1 MDLYSR
7 KHCAGQKF
15 DFAQAEFWKIWG
27 CYILTIGTENDDSC
41 LILGARF
48 IAIGLYMMLEV
59 HKSCRMLFLKP
70 DGLKNFGHTANNN
83 KTYIFA
89 QQMLSATHQ
98 SLL

>member
-1 MDLYSR
+1 MD
-7 KHCAGQKF
+7 CVAGSIVVVKTFLKLNFAKF
-15 DFAQAEFWKIWG
+15 EV
-27 CYILTIGTENDDSC
+27 CYILTIGTENNDTC
-41 LILGARF
+41 LILGARC